1 MELRAGSET
10 EATTIETPF
19 DYLRQVVDA
28 QHLSHARASTG
39 EVVSPELA
47 LVDQELAARAR
58 VDLPDP
64 GQWAPASRG
73 VAGRKKPT
81 ETARADAPP
90 SRHAHQ
96 GVAPQE
102 VSTEPWWV
110 LLPRELRHGLVIA
123 SLLLV
128 LLAVA
133 REIKVMGSDS
143 PRLKEPAGHVDHP
156 NAGRP

>member
-1 MELRAGSET
+1 MEFRAGSET
-10 EATTIETPF
+10 EATMIETPF
-19 DYLRQVVDA
+19 DYLRQVVEA
-28 QHLSHARASTG
+28 QRLWQARASTG

-64 GQWAPASRG
+64 GQWTP
-73 VAGRKKPT
+73 AGRREKRT

-90 SRHAHQ
+90 SRDAHH
-96 GVAPQE
+96 GVAPHE
-102 VSTEPWWV
+102 VSAEPWWV
-110 LLPRELRHGLVIA
+110 LLPSELRHGLVIA

-133 REIKVMGSDS
+133 REIKVMGNDS
-143 PRLKEPAGHVDHP
+143 PRLKEPAGQVDHP
-156 NAGRP
+156 NPGPP